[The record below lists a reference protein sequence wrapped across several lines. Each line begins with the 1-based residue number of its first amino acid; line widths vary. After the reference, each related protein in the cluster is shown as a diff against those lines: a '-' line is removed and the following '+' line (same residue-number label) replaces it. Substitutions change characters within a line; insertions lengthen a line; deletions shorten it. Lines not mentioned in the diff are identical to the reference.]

1 MAVVLLTLLSRFL
14 MLSFS
19 SIALTFDNVDKSY
32 VLNNKLTYTVFVL
45 LLIENDFKEL
55 LLEKWSLSLCNQQMR
70 QLALYSKNLHL
81 YISEIIFTVV
91 GQQLNF
97 YHLKIAN
104 DHTWPGESSLL
115 YLLTEN
121 YTAITSKKRKVI
133 FGKSRS
139 CKDHCHQLWRRVKC
153 LL

>member
-55 LLEKWSLSLCNQQMR
+55 LLEKWSLSLCNQQRR

-91 GQQLNF
+91 GHNLIF
-97 YHLKIAN
+97 I
-104 DHTWPGESSLL
+104 
-115 YLLTEN
+115 
-121 YTAITSKKRKVI
+121 ISK
-133 FGKSRS
+133 
-139 CKDHCHQLWRRVKC
+139 
-153 LL
+153 